1 MKTLTKSLMLAIAL
15 FLCFQTVS
23 AQQRKKQERGSE
35 KSQQEQKFQ
44 MAVGRLN
51 LTAEQQTKLK
61 SLREQNRTEMK
72 ALRDANKDKTKEAKR
87 KAMQEQ
93 MRKMDAQVMAI
104 LDSKQQELYKQ
115 MKAEKKGEIK
125 KNRQEK
131 MKMRE
136 EIEGEEEIL

>member
-1 MKTLTKSLMLAIAL
+1 MLAIAL

>member
-1 MKTLTKSLMLAIAL
+1 
-15 FLCFQTVS
+15 
-23 AQQRKKQERGSE
+23 
-35 KSQQEQKFQ
+35 

>member
-1 MKTLTKSLMLAIAL
+1 MLAIAL
-15 FLCFQTVS
+15 LLCFQTVS

>member
-1 MKTLTKSLMLAIAL
+1 MLAIAL

-136 EIEGEEEIL
+136 GIEGEELSSTNKCNF

>member
-1 MKTLTKSLMLAIAL
+1 MLAIAL

-23 AQQRKKQERGSE
+23 AQQRKKQERVSE